1 MEIDKLQL
9 CILAVLEENNATT
22 PGTGMTLREIGSVI
36 NTEEEHTY
44 SQITI
49 NRKVWG
55 LRDLGYVTS
64 KLKSNK
70 ADMFYMVWKQAYEEV
85 VRLQN
90 EINEKSMKAAR
101 EQDELMKNLLDLIPT
116 EEDKPILKKFY
127 RVLANTYHPDN
138 KETGNAEMMGY
149 VNDLK
154 QMWGI

>member
-1 MEIDKLQL
+1 MGEGDYMRRRELST
-9 CILAVLEENNATT
+9 ILKEFE
-22 PGTGMTLREIGSVI
+22 
-36 NTEEEHTY
+36 
-44 SQITI
+44 
-49 NRKVWG
+49 
-55 LRDLGYVTS
+55 RDMRNIF
-64 KLKSNK
+64 K
-70 ADMFYMVWKQAYEEV
+70 DDFRMVWKQAYEEV